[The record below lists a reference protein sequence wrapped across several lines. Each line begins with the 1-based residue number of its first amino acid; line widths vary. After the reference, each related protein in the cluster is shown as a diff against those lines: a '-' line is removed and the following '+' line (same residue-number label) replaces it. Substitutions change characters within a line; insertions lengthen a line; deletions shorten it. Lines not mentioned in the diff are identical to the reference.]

1 MLAKLCEGKNVKESL
16 DILNYWLAFNKTEVR
31 SAGRVVAQFA
41 IKEDKTIIREDA
53 LKECHPELIRDLL
66 DRYNLEWSNIFK
78 SLFADVGESV
88 ELEVLEKC
96 KKNPMLKNAAKEL
109 CGTRLFHFYYMET
122 TTNITGRLLKLLK
135 PHFDFMYTP
144 YPLRCFVVD
153 LWSCYWRHHFAK
165 EKIETLVREIGDK
178 YDDRNV
184 DKYLCHLL
192 CVEHGLES
200 SFEAE
205 LNKRLGVI

>member
-31 SAGRVVAQFA
+31 SGGRGVAQFA

-53 LKECHPELIRDLL
+53 LKEHNPELIRDLL

-78 SLFADVGESV
+78 SLFADVKESV

-96 KKNPMLKNAAKEL
+96 KKNPMLKNASKEL

-144 YPLRCFVVD
+144 YPLLLIVTG
-153 LWSCYWRHHFAK
+153 K
-165 EKIETLVREIGDK
+165 QIG
-178 YDDRNV
+178 RAHV
-184 DKYLCHLL
+184 
-192 CVEHGLES
+192 
-200 SFEAE
+200 
-205 LNKRLGVI
+205 

>member
-1 MLAKLCEGKNVKESL
+1 MLAKLCEGKTVKESL
-16 DILNYWLAFNKTEVR
+16 DTLNYWLAFNKTEVR
-31 SAGRVVAQFA
+31 GVGKGVARLST
-41 IKEDKTIIREDA
+41 KGEVLIIREDA
-53 LKECHPELIRDLL
+53 LNECRPELIRDLL

-78 SLFADVGESV
+78 SLFADVKESV

-96 KKNPMLKNAAKEL
+96 KKNPMLKNAAKEI
-109 CGTRLFHFYYMET
+109 CGKRLFHFYYMET

-135 PHFDFMYTP
+135 PHFDFMYSP

-178 YDDRNV
+178 YNDRTV

-200 SFEAE
+200 TFESE
-205 LNKRLGVI
+205 LNKHLGTI